1 MTRTMTRIFPAVLIG
16 FILSVSQIRAEFLQ
30 MDLSIFGMD

>member
-1 MTRTMTRIFPAVLIG
+1 MKRILPAALIG
-16 FILSVSQIRAEFLQ
+16 CILSVSQMRAEFLQ